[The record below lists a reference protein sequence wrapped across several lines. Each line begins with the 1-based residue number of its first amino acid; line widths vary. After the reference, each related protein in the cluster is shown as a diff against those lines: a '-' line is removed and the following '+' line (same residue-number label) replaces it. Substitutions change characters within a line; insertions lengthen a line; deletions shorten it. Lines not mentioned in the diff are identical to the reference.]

1 MYAKSVVDNIC
12 ESERIQ
18 PTMTHAHSRG
28 PEVTWTGSHVDRKS
42 RGPTVTLT
50 GSHVDRK
57 SCGGP
62 EVTRRTGSH
71 AADRKSRGGPEVTRR
86 TGSHAADR
94 KSRGGPE
101 VTRRTGSH
109 VHQKSRGPEVT
120 CTGSHVDRKSRG
132 PEVTWTGRHAHRA
145 HRSQIVATISLFTV
159 IRPTPIATCPSLGH
173 PSQGSGKKHCALRLP
188 SLGDQARSPRSGN
201 TIEPIGL

>member
-18 PTMTHAHSRG
+18 PTMTHAHSCG

-42 RGPTVTLT
+42 RGP
-50 GSHVDRK
+50 
-57 SCGGP
+57 
-62 EVTRRTGSH
+62 EVTWTGSH

-109 VHQKSRGPEVT
+109 VDRKSRRPKVT
-120 CTGSHVDRKSRG
+120 WTGSHVDRTPR
-132 PEVTWTGRHAHRA
+132 PPRAPLPNRRHHFFVYGDSADSDRHV
-145 HRSQIVATISLFTV
+145 SQSWS
-159 IRPTPIATCPSLGH
+159 PIPGF
-173 PSQGSGKKHCALRLP
+173 G
-188 SLGDQARSPRSGN
+188 
-201 TIEPIGL
+201 

>member
-28 PEVTWTGSHVDRKS
+28 PEVTWTGSHVDRNS
-42 RGPTVTLT
+42 SGPEVTWT

-57 SCGGP
+57 SRGP
-62 EVTRRTGSH
+62 EDTWTGSH
-71 AADRKSRGGPEVTRR
+71 VDGKSRGGPEVTRR

-94 KSRGGPE
+94 KSRGGQE
-101 VTRRTGSH
+101 VTWTGSH
-109 VHQKSRGPEVT
+109 VHRKSG
-120 CTGSHVDRKSRG
+120 HRKSRG

-145 HRSQIVATISLFTV
+145 HRSQLVATISLFTV

-188 SLGDQARSPRSGN
+188 SLGDQDRSPRSGN
-201 TIEPIGL
+201 TIEPIAL